1 MEKKVKLHIS
11 AQTGRSFRTT
21 VQGQRISSVGHVAQL
36 IPAISSLLM
45 TNSTWRL
52 MSRMPSI
59 FSSHSSAILS
69 CFPHIHRRDVEN
81 WAADICLHQ
90 VQTRL

>member
-59 FSSHSSAILS
+59 FSFSFCSDFEAVFLTSI
-69 CFPHIHRRDVEN
+69 VEM
-81 WAADICLHQ
+81 
-90 VQTRL
+90 